1 MIVNPHRVELWL
13 DFLFKNNKHY
23 IKYDNTN
30 LVSYNP
36 AALRELRGEE
46 ELATVVPPSSDEES
60 DDDDQQSTT
69 QASRY

>member
-13 DFLFKNNKHY
+13 NFLFANNKHY
-23 IKYDNTN
+23 IKYDRLN

-36 AALRELRGEE
+36 AALQDLCVE

-60 DDDDQQSTT
+60 DDDNDQLSTT
-69 QASRY
+69 GASRY